1 MKRLDNTKAN
11 RLAQCEK
18 ENEIINNDLMN
29 PDNFVKNKY
38 FEEAQSV
45 IQEKK
50 EWFIMAVD
58 SPMSNFNR
66 KNPYV
71 IQAKREYGKLMDMY
85 EKISKTIILAIIG
98 CCFILIS
105 NIFSIINNQSY
116 WFLILDAG
124 YIGIVIWLTNILI
137 KDTIKDT
144 INKEIDH
151 MVTLE
156 SNEILNISIEYVQEL
171 LYKIHECIGK
181 VSSNLNWYIITIS
194 AISIVMTL
202 VTIVL
207 FL

>member
-1 MKRLDNTKAN
+1 
-11 RLAQCEK
+11 
-18 ENEIINNDLMN
+18 
-29 PDNFVKNKY
+29 
-38 FEEAQSV
+38 
-45 IQEKK
+45 
-50 EWFIMAVD
+50 MAVD

-181 VSSNLNWYIITIS
+181 VKSFIIWYKLITS
-194 AISIVMTL
+194 FMSITAVSM
-202 VTIVL
+202 IVYL
-207 FL
+207 IMEVI

>member
-1 MKRLDNTKAN
+1 
-11 RLAQCEK
+11 
-18 ENEIINNDLMN
+18 
-29 PDNFVKNKY
+29 
-38 FEEAQSV
+38 
-45 IQEKK
+45 
-50 EWFIMAVD
+50 MAVD

-194 AISIVMTL
+194 SISIVMTL
-202 VTIVL
+202 VTITL

>member
-1 MKRLDNTKAN
+1 
-11 RLAQCEK
+11 
-18 ENEIINNDLMN
+18 
-29 PDNFVKNKY
+29 
-38 FEEAQSV
+38 
-45 IQEKK
+45 
-50 EWFIMAVD
+50 MAVD

-71 IQAKREYGKLMDMY
+71 IQAKREYGKLMEMY
-85 EKISKTIILAIIG
+85 ENVSKTIVLAIIG

-105 NIFSIINNQSY
+105 NIFSVISNNSY

-124 YIGIVIWLTNILI
+124 YIGVAIWLTLRLI

-156 SNEILNISIEYVQEL
+156 SNDILNISIEYVQDL
-171 LYKIHECIGK
+171 LYKLHECIGK
-181 VSSNLNWYIITIS
+181 VTSDLNWYIIVLS
-194 AISIVMTL
+194 SISIMMTF

>member
-1 MKRLDNTKAN
+1 
-11 RLAQCEK
+11 
-18 ENEIINNDLMN
+18 
-29 PDNFVKNKY
+29 
-38 FEEAQSV
+38 
-45 IQEKK
+45 
-50 EWFIMAVD
+50 MAVD

-71 IQAKREYGKLMDMY
+71 IQAKREYGKLMEMY
-85 EKISKTIILAIIG
+85 ENVSKTIVLAIIG

-105 NIFSIINNQSY
+105 NIFSVISNNSY

-124 YIGIVIWLTNILI
+124 YIGVAIWLTFRLI

-156 SNEILNISIEYVQEL
+156 SNDILNISIEYVQDL
-171 LYKIHECIGK
+171 LYKLHECIGK
-181 VSSNLNWYIITIS
+181 VTSDLNWYIIVLS
-194 AISIVMTL
+194 SISIMMTF

>member
-1 MKRLDNTKAN
+1 
-11 RLAQCEK
+11 
-18 ENEIINNDLMN
+18 
-29 PDNFVKNKY
+29 
-38 FEEAQSV
+38 
-45 IQEKK
+45 
-50 EWFIMAVD
+50 MAVD

-71 IQAKREYGKLMDMY
+71 IQAKREYGKLMEMY
-85 EKISKTIILAIIG
+85 ENVSKTIVLAIIG

-105 NIFSIINNQSY
+105 NIFSVISNNSY

-124 YIGIVIWLTNILI
+124 YIGVAIWLTLRLI

-156 SNEILNISIEYVQEL
+156 SNDILNISIEYVQDL
-171 LYKIHECIGK
+171 LYKLHECIGK
-181 VSSNLNWYIITIS
+181 VTSDLNWYIIVVS
-194 AISIVMTL
+194 SISIMMTF
-202 VTIVL
+202 VTIEL

>member
-1 MKRLDNTKAN
+1 
-11 RLAQCEK
+11 
-18 ENEIINNDLMN
+18 
-29 PDNFVKNKY
+29 
-38 FEEAQSV
+38 
-45 IQEKK
+45 
-50 EWFIMAVD
+50 MAVD

-71 IQAKREYGKLMDMY
+71 IQAKREYGKLMEMY
-85 EKISKTIILAIIG
+85 ENVSKTIVLAIIG

-105 NIFSIINNQSY
+105 NIFSVISNNSY

-124 YIGIVIWLTNILI
+124 YIGVAIWLTLRLI

-156 SNEILNISIEYVQEL
+156 SNDILNISIEYVQDL
-171 LYKIHECIGK
+171 LYKLHECIGK
-181 VSSNLNWYIITIS
+181 VTSDLNWYIIVLS
-194 AISIVMTL
+194 SISIMMTF
-202 VTIVL
+202 VTIIL

>member
-1 MKRLDNTKAN
+1 
-11 RLAQCEK
+11 
-18 ENEIINNDLMN
+18 
-29 PDNFVKNKY
+29 
-38 FEEAQSV
+38 
-45 IQEKK
+45 
-50 EWFIMAVD
+50 MAVD

-71 IQAKREYGKLMDMY
+71 IQAKREYGKLMEIY
-85 EKISKTIILAIIG
+85 ENVSKTIVLAIIG

-105 NIFSIINNQSY
+105 NIFSVISNNSY

-124 YIGIVIWLTNILI
+124 YIGVAIWLTLRLI

-156 SNEILNISIEYVQEL
+156 SNDILNISIEYVQDL
-171 LYKIHECIGK
+171 LYKLHECIGK
-181 VSSNLNWYIITIS
+181 VTSDLNWYIIVLS
-194 AISIVMTL
+194 SISIMMTF
-202 VTIVL
+202 VTIIL

>member
-1 MKRLDNTKAN
+1 
-11 RLAQCEK
+11 
-18 ENEIINNDLMN
+18 
-29 PDNFVKNKY
+29 
-38 FEEAQSV
+38 
-45 IQEKK
+45 
-50 EWFIMAVD
+50 MAVD

-71 IQAKREYGKLMDMY
+71 IQAKREYGKLMEMY
-85 EKISKTIILAIIG
+85 ESVSKTIVLTIIG

-105 NIFSIINNQSY
+105 NTFSVISNNSY

-124 YIGIVIWLTNILI
+124 YIGVAIWLTLRLI

-156 SNEILNISIEYVQEL
+156 SNDILNISIEYVQDL
-171 LYKIHECIGK
+171 LYKLHECIGK
-181 VSSNLNWYIITIS
+181 VTSDLNWYIIVLS
-194 AISIVMTL
+194 SISIMMTF
-202 VTIVL
+202 VTIIL